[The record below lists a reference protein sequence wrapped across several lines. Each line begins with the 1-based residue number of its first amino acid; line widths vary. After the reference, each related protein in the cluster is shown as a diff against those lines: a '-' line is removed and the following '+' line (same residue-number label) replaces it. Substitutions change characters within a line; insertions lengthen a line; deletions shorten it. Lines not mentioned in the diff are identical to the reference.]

1 MNDYLRCDFDLSE
14 EELRC
19 VDLTLSSETISSS
32 SRTKS
37 RRLGMETDAV
47 DDQDVLCAS
56 SCSPHSTVRCCSAF
70 LSVEPLRFLPQ
81 GPPEFSLLVYG

>member
-1 MNDYLRCDFDLSE
+1 MNDDLRCDFDLSE

-32 SRTKS
+32 GRTES

-47 DDQDVLCAS
+47 DDPDVLYAS
-56 SCSPHSTVRCCSAF
+56 SSSALHSV
-70 LSVEPLRFLPQ
+70 
-81 GPPEFSLLVYG
+81 LLF